1 MTFLAVPWTDGKVTV
16 SHYCVSLCPRLP
28 LLFNRTILVHEKR
41 STSCYEVLAAVAHR
55 ETPSLPTSFTALH
68 QQTPRLCSSLN
79 PSSLLLVPPLR
90 DSDHPSSP
98 RDHWMVRVS
107 DCLVLAAVPEAVATM
122 LLPGLI
128 PSDLLILEV
137 LVQQKVSAQFALV
150 GYAHYCRT

>member
-1 MTFLAVPWTDGKVTV
+1 
-16 SHYCVSLCPRLP
+16 
-28 LLFNRTILVHEKR
+28 
-41 STSCYEVLAAVAHR
+41 
-55 ETPSLPTSFTALH
+55 
-68 QQTPRLCSSLN
+68 
-79 PSSLLLVPPLR
+79 
-90 DSDHPSSP
+90 
-98 RDHWMVRVS
+98 MVRVS